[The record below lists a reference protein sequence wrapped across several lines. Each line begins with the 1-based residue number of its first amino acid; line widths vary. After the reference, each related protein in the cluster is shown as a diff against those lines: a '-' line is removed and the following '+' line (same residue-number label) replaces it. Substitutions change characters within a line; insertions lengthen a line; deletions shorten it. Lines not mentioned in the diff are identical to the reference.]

1 MYSTLTTE
9 ILLVVEAEQTLDKT
23 DGRNKTN
30 VMNVTLNETLNYYIS
45 VHNGRK
51 TMYKTFF

>member
-30 VMNVTLNETLNYYIS
+30 VMNVRNI
-45 VHNGRK
+45 K
-51 TMYKTFF
+51 